1 MSRFTYLD
9 SAKKKGKGRK
19 KAAKAERRARR
30 HAPEDSARTPVP
42 GPQDETAGLARADAP
57 VTVYVRRETVRAV
70 WREVKQDGGESVSE
84 LVEDLLLAWLR
95 ERTR

>member
-1 MSRFTYLD
+1 MPRFAYLD
-9 SAKKKGKGRK
+9 TPKKKGRVRK
-19 KAAKAERRARR
+19 KAAKAERRKRR
-30 HAPEDSARTPVP
+30 EPADDTKVPAPAT
-42 GPQDETAGLARADAP
+42 ETAGRSRADAP